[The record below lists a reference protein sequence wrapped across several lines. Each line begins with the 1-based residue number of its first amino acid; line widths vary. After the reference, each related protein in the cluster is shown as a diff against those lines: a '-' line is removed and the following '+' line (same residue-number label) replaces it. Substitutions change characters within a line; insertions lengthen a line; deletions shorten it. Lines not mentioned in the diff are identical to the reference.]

1 MTDLETVL
9 LIGFAF
15 MTYMFFRA
23 QRRVVFLSCTLVAI
37 GLKEAYVEVDEV
49 EKTYTIK
56 HLPTNKTTN

>member
-1 MTDLETVL
+1 MTDLEIVL
-9 LIGFAF
+9 LIAFSF
-15 MTYMFFRA
+15 MTMMFYRP

-56 HLPTNKTTN
+56 HLKTRK

>member
-1 MTDLETVL
+1 MTDLEIVL
-9 LIGFAF
+9 LIAFSF
-15 MTYMFFRA
+15 MTMMFYRA

-56 HLPTNKTTN
+56 HLKTRK